1 MTEYGVMINSNEWNG
16 RTTAEAKR
24 EMAHYAA
31 DRDFG
36 EAAITYR
43 LRDWGISRQRFW
55 GAPIPMIHCGTCGI
69 LPVPYEQLPVRLPD
83 NAAITGTG
91 ESPLAKVP
99 EFVNVECFECGGP
112 ARRETDTMDTFVDSS
127 WYYFR
132 YCDPH
137 NEDAPITPEIAAY
150 WTPVDQY
157 IGGVEHAVM
166 HLLYTRFWTKFMRD
180 IGLVTF
186 NEPVKRLMTQG
197 MVVAETFY
205 RDQEDGGK
213 QWFNPDL
220 VTIERDPKGKIT
232 SAVSTEDKQPVK
244 IGAVEKMSKSK
255 NNGVDPDAMVTAYGA
270 DAVRLFILFA
280 APVEN
285 DLYWKESGIEGG
297 LRFLRRV
304 YAMVYKVREQ
314 LADAPKVAPSEFEE
328 KAAALRRKTHQTIQ
342 RVTNDLERFQMNTGI
357 AALMELSN
365 TLGDFIA
372 SPHEPTPANLYAAR
386 EALQSLALMLAP
398 FAPHAAEELWA
409 ALGHEGG
416 ILKTAQWP
424 VADAELARKDELE
437 IPVQING
444 KLRAKLTL
452 AADISKEDMEA
463 AALADEKVQSFL
475 AGQTVVKTIVVP
487 QRLVN
492 IVAR

>member
-1 MTEYGVMINSNEWNG
+1 MINSNEWNG

-24 EMAHYAA
+24 EMAHYAE
-31 DRDFG
+31 DKGFG
-36 EAAITYR
+36 EAAVTYR

-55 GAPIPMIHCGTCGI
+55 GAPIPMIHCETCGM
-69 LPVPYEQLPVRLPD
+69 LPEKYENLPVRLPD
-83 NAAITGTG
+83 NAPITGKG
-91 ESPLAKVP
+91 ESPLAKVA
-99 EFVNVECFECGGP
+99 EFVNVECPECGGA

-137 NEDAPITPEIAAY
+137 NTDAPVTPEIAAY

-180 IGLVTF
+180 VGLVTF

-205 RDQEDGGK
+205 RTDGENK
-213 QWFNPDL
+213 TWFNPDL
-220 VTIERDPKGKIT
+220 VDIERDAKGKIT
-232 SAVSTEDKQPVK
+232 SATASDDGQPVN

-297 LRFLRRV
+297 GRFLRRV
-304 YAMVYKVREQ
+304 YALVYRVREHLQ
-314 LADAPKVAPSEFEE
+314 QAPEVAPSEFD
-328 KAAALRRKTHQTIQ
+328 ANAVALRRKTHQTIQ
-342 RVTNDLERFQMNTGI
+342 RVTHDLERFQMNTGI

-372 SPHEPTPANLYAAR
+372 SPHDATPANLYAVS
-386 EALQSLALMLAP
+386 EAVSSLTLMLAP

-409 ALGHEGG
+409 ALGHDGG
-416 ILKTAQWP
+416 ILKTARWP
-424 VADAELARKDELE
+424 VANAELAKKDELE

-452 AADISKEDMEA
+452 AADISKEEMEA
-463 AALADEKVQSFL
+463 AAMNDDKVKSFL
-475 AGQTVVKTIVVP
+475 KGQTVVKVIVVP

-492 IVAR
+492 IVLR